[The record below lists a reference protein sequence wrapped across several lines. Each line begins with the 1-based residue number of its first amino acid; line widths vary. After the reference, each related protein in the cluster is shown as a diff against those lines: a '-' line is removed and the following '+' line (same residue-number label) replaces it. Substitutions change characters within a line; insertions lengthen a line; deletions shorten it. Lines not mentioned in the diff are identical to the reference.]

1 MSYGTL
7 AADSVF
13 ALHATELLGSQDLF
27 TALRHSAACTLCS
40 AAENRTGPK
49 QLAAQGLLATDRS
62 PWRTHAGRSLAFD
75 LESLL
80 AAYSWP
86 TPLTRRLTNHIN
98 LAAKQR
104 GRRATLG
111 TLHQREQPCLSGA

>member
-13 ALHATELLGSQDLF
+13 ALHALSSSAQDLF
-27 TALRHSAACTLCS
+27 TLLRHSAACTLCS

-75 LESLL
+75 LASGGVQL
-80 AAYSWP
+80 A
-86 TPLTRRLTNHIN
+86 
-98 LAAKQR
+98 
-104 GRRATLG
+104 
-111 TLHQREQPCLSGA
+111 

>member
-62 PWRTHAGRSLAFD
+62 PWRTHGGRSLAF
-75 LESLL
+75 EK
-80 AAYSWP
+80 
-86 TPLTRRLTNHIN
+86 RVI
-98 LAAKQR
+98 
-104 GRRATLG
+104 
-111 TLHQREQPCLSGA
+111 